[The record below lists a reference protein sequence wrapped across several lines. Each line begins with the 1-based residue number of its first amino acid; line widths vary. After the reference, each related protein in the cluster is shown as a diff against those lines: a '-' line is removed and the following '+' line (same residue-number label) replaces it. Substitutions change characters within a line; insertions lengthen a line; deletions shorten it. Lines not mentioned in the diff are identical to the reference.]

1 MGNPSEE
8 SRPKSSLRRISVR
21 RWVTEGAKLALG
33 LSVSAL
39 LGWLA
44 IRGLEWGDVLESLAA
59 VSPVKLTLAL
69 VVFMAAGWLRA
80 VRWKLLFTNEQI
92 TIRRLFIVQ
101 HEGLGF
107 SNVMPFRVASEV
119 TQLAVLTLRDGIKGA
134 TALAT
139 LGMER
144 VIDAVAT
151 TGILAVCFVLVPEM
165 RDFSLT
171 VSGRSLPVSFF
182 VAGLLGFTL
191 VSILLVRLF
200 AWSESLGFVARFRFL
215 AAFAHA
221 VGELEREKKR
231 LVLSLA
237 VSICYWL
244 LVCAT
249 AWLIATAVD
258 LRDVN
263 GNPISPVVA
272 TVVVMATIFFA
283 TAVPAAPSAIG
294 AFEFA
299 VVYVLGFF
307 QFGENDAFVFA
318 VVCHAVFFLPAT
330 IIAAIFLPR
339 EGVMSLSRIRRPG
352 RAGSKEA

>member
-8 SRPKSSLRRISVR
+8 PRPKSPRSRISIG
-21 RWVTEGAKLALG
+21 RWVSGGTKLAVGLG
-33 LSVSAL
+33 ISGL

-44 IRGLEWGDVLESLAA
+44 IRGLDWGNVVDSLAA

-69 VVFMAAGWLRA
+69 VVFMSAGWLRA
-80 VRWKLLFTNEQI
+80 VRWKLLFTNEEI

-107 SNVMPFRVASEV
+107 SNVMPFRVVSEV
-119 TQLAVLTLRDGIKGA
+119 TQLAVLTLRDRINGA

-144 VIDAVAT
+144 VIDAVAS
-151 TGILAVCFVLVPEM
+151 TGILALCFLLVPEM
-165 RDFSLT
+165 RGFT
-171 VSGRSLPVSFF
+171 VSIQGRELPVSFF
-182 VAGLLGFTL
+182 VAGALGFTL
-191 VSILLVRLF
+191 LGVLLVRLF
-200 AWSESLGFVARFRFL
+200 AWSESLGFVTRFRFL

-221 VGELEREKKR
+221 VSELEREKKR

-237 VSICYWL
+237 VSIAYWL
-244 LVCAT
+244 LVGAT
-249 AWLIATAVD
+249 AWLIATAID
-258 LRDVN
+258 LRDDS
-263 GNPISPVVA
+263 GNSISPVIA

-299 VVYVLGFF
+299 VIYVLRFFGF
-307 QFGENDAFVFA
+307 EDNDAFVFA

-339 EGVMSLSRIRRPG
+339 EGVMTLSRIRRPG
-352 RAGSKEA
+352 RAGTKKA

>member
-8 SRPKSSLRRISVR
+8 PRPKSPRSRISIR
-21 RWVTEGAKLALG
+21 SWVSGGAKLAAG
-33 LSVSAL
+33 LAVSGL

-44 IRGLEWGDVLESLAA
+44 IRGLDWGDVVDSLAA

-69 VVFMAAGWLRA
+69 VVFMSAGWLRA
-80 VRWKLLFTNEQI
+80 VRWKLLFTNEEI

-119 TQLAVLTLRDGIKGA
+119 TQLAVLTLRDGIKGP

-144 VIDAVAT
+144 VIDAAAS
-151 TGILAVCFVLVPEM
+151 TGILAICFLLVPEM
-165 RDFSLT
+165 RGFT
-171 VSGRSLPVSFF
+171 VSIQGRELPVSFF
-182 VAGLLGFTL
+182 VAGALGFTL
-191 VSILLVRLF
+191 LGVLLVRLF
-200 AWSESLGFVARFRFL
+200 AWSESLGLVSRFRFL

-237 VSICYWL
+237 TSFAYWL
-244 LVCAT
+244 LVGTT

-258 LRDVN
+258 L
-263 GNPISPVVA
+263 PISPVVA
-272 TVVVMATIFFA
+272 TVVVMGTIFFA

-299 VVYVLGFF
+299 VIYVLRFFGF
-307 QFGENDAFVFA
+307 EDNDAFVFA

-339 EGVMSLSRIRRPG
+339 EGVITLSRIRRPG
-352 RAGSKEA
+352 RAGAKGA

>member
-1 MGNPSEE
+1 M
-8 SRPKSSLRRISVR
+8 R
-21 RWVTEGAKLALG
+21 RWASDGAKLAVG
-33 LSVSAL
+33 LAVSGL

-44 IRGLEWGDVLESLAA
+44 IRGLEWGDVLDSLAA

-69 VVFMAAGWLRA
+69 VVFMLGGWLRA
-80 VRWKLLFTNEQI
+80 ARWKLLFTNEQI
-92 TIRRLFIVQ
+92 PIRRLFIVQ

-119 TQLAVLTLRDGIKGA
+119 TQLAVLTLRDGINGA

-151 TGILAVCFVLVPEM
+151 TGILAVCFLLVPEM
-165 RDFSLT
+165 KEFTLT
-171 VSGRSLPVSFF
+171 ISSRELPISFF
-182 VAGLLGFTL
+182 IAGLLGFTL
-191 VSILLVRLF
+191 VAILLVRLF

-244 LVCAT
+244 LVCGT

-263 GNPISPVVA
+263 GHTISPVVA

-339 EGVMSLSRIRRPG
+339 EGVMTLSRIRRPR
-352 RAGSKEA
+352 RAGTKRV

>member
-1 MGNPSEE
+1 MSG
-8 SRPKSSLRRISVR
+8 
-21 RWVTEGAKLALG
+21 GAKLAAG
-33 LSVSAL
+33 LAVSGL

-44 IRGLEWGDVLESLAA
+44 IRGLDWGDVVDSLAA

-69 VVFMAAGWLRA
+69 VVFMSAGWLRA
-80 VRWKLLFTNEQI
+80 VRWKLLFTNEEI

-119 TQLAVLTLRDGIKGA
+119 TQLAVLTLRDGIKGP

-144 VIDAVAT
+144 VIDAAAS
-151 TGILAVCFVLVPEM
+151 TGILAICFLLVPEM
-165 RDFSLT
+165 RGFT
-171 VSGRSLPVSFF
+171 VSIQGRELPVSFF
-182 VAGLLGFTL
+182 VAGALGFTL
-191 VSILLVRLF
+191 LGVLLVRLF
-200 AWSESLGFVARFRFL
+200 AWSESLGLVSRFRFL

-237 VSICYWL
+237 TSFAYWL
-244 LVCAT
+244 LVGTT

-258 LRDVN
+258 L
-263 GNPISPVVA
+263 PISPVVA
-272 TVVVMATIFFA
+272 TVVVMGTIFFA

-299 VVYVLGFF
+299 VIYVLRFFGF
-307 QFGENDAFVFA
+307 EDSDAFVFA

-339 EGVMSLSRIRRPG
+339 EGVITLSRIRRPG
-352 RAGSKEA
+352 RAGTKRA

>member
-1 MGNPSEE
+1 MGNPSEKP
-8 SRPKSSLRRISVR
+8 RPRSPLRRISLR
-21 RWVTEGAKLALG
+21 RWATEGAKLGLG
-33 LSVSAL
+33 LAVSGL

-44 IRGLEWGDVLESLAA
+44 IRGLEWGDVLDSLAA
-59 VSPVKLTLAL
+59 VSPVKLSLSLA
-69 VVFMAAGWLRA
+69 VFMLAGWLRA

-92 TIRRLFIVQ
+92 PIRRLFIVQ

-144 VIDAVAT
+144 VIDAIAT
-151 TGILAVCFVLVPEM
+151 TAILAVCFLLVPEM
-165 RDFSLT
+165 KGFTLAI
-171 VSGRSLPVSFF
+171 SGRELPVSFF

-191 VSILLVRLF
+191 ISILLVRLF
-200 AWSESLGFVARFRFL
+200 AWSESLGFVARFSFL
-215 AAFAHA
+215 KAFAHA

-339 EGVMSLSRIRRPG
+339 EGVITLSRIRRPRG
-352 RAGSKEA
+352 TGPKGA

>member
-1 MGNPSEE
+1 MSG
-8 SRPKSSLRRISVR
+8 
-21 RWVTEGAKLALG
+21 GAKLAAG
-33 LSVSAL
+33 LTVSGL

-44 IRGLEWGDVLESLAA
+44 IRGLDWGDVVDSLAA

-69 VVFMAAGWLRA
+69 VVFMSAGWLRA
-80 VRWKLLFTNEQI
+80 VRWKLLFTNEEI

-119 TQLAVLTLRDGIKGA
+119 TQLAVLTLRDGIKGP

-144 VIDAVAT
+144 VIDAAAS
-151 TGILAVCFVLVPEM
+151 TGILAICFLLVPEM
-165 RDFSLT
+165 RGFT
-171 VSGRSLPVSFF
+171 VSIQGRELPVSFF
-182 VAGLLGFTL
+182 VAGALGFTL
-191 VSILLVRLF
+191 LGVLLVRLF
-200 AWSESLGFVARFRFL
+200 AWSESLGLVSRFRFL

-237 VSICYWL
+237 TSFAYWL
-244 LVCAT
+244 LVGTT
-249 AWLIATAVD
+249 AWLIATAVN
-258 LRDVN
+258 L
-263 GNPISPVVA
+263 PISPVVA
-272 TVVVMATIFFA
+272 TVVVMGTIFFA

-299 VVYVLGFF
+299 VIYMLRFFGF
-307 QFGENDAFVFA
+307 EDSDAFVFA

-339 EGVMSLSRIRRPG
+339 EGVITLSRIRRPG
-352 RAGSKEA
+352 RAGAKGA

>member
-1 MGNPSEE
+1 MGNPSEKP
-8 SRPKSSLRRISVR
+8 RPKSPFSRISVR

-33 LSVSAL
+33 LAVSGL

-44 IRGLEWGDVLESLAA
+44 IRGLEWGDVLDSLAA

-69 VVFMAAGWLRA
+69 VVFMSAGWLRA
-80 VRWKLLFTNEQI
+80 VRWKLLFTHEDI
-92 TIRRLFIVQ
+92 AIRRLFIVQ

-119 TQLAVLTLRDGIKGA
+119 TQLAVLTLRDRINGA

-144 VIDAVAT
+144 VIDAIAS
-151 TGILAVCFVLVPEM
+151 TGILAVCFLLVPEM
-165 RDFSLT
+165 RGFT
-171 VSGRSLPVSFF
+171 VSFLGREWS
-182 VAGLLGFTL
+182 
-191 VSILLVRLF
+191 VSIFVWAALAFTVTAIFLVRLF
-200 AWSESLGFVARFRFL
+200 AWSESLGFVRKFRFL

-231 LVLSLA
+231 LVLSLGA
-237 VSICYWL
+237 SICYWL

-258 LRDVN
+258 LRDS
-263 GNPISPVVA
+263 GGHSISPLVA
-272 TVVVMATIFFA
+272 TVVVMGTIFFA
-283 TAVPAAPSAIG
+283 TAIPAAPSAIG
-294 AFEFA
+294 TFEFA

-307 QFGENDAFVFA
+307 GFEENDAFVFA

-339 EGVMSLSRIRRPG
+339 EGVMTLSRIRRPRRTG
-352 RAGSKEA
+352 TKRA

>member
-1 MGNPSEE
+1 MGNPSEKP
-8 SRPKSSLRRISVR
+8 RPRSPLRRISLR
-21 RWVTEGAKLALG
+21 RWATEGAKLGLG
-33 LSVSAL
+33 LAVSGL

-44 IRGLEWGDVLESLAA
+44 IQGLEWGDVLDSLAA

-69 VVFMAAGWLRA
+69 AVFMLAGWLRA
-80 VRWKLLFTNEQI
+80 VRWKLLFTNEDI
-92 TIRRLFIVQ
+92 PIRRLFIVQ

-119 TQLAVLTLRDGIKGA
+119 TQLAVLTLRDRINGA

-151 TGILAVCFVLVPEM
+151 TGILAVCFVLVPEIKE
-165 RDFSLT
+165 FTLSI
-171 VSGRSLPVSFF
+171 SGRELPVSFF

-191 VSILLVRLF
+191 VSVLLVRLF

-215 AAFAHA
+215 AAFAQA
-221 VGELEREKKR
+221 VGELEKQKKR

-237 VSICYWL
+237 VSICYWV

-307 QFGENDAFVFA
+307 KFGENDAFVFA

-339 EGVMSLSRIRRPG
+339 EGVITLSRIRRPRG
-352 RAGSKEA
+352 TGPKGA

>member
-1 MGNPSEE
+1 MSG
-8 SRPKSSLRRISVR
+8 
-21 RWVTEGAKLALG
+21 GAKLAAG
-33 LSVSAL
+33 LAVSGL

-44 IRGLEWGDVLESLAA
+44 IRGLDWGDVVDSLAA

-69 VVFMAAGWLRA
+69 VVFMSAGWLRA
-80 VRWKLLFTNEQI
+80 VRWKLLFTNEEI

-119 TQLAVLTLRDGIKGA
+119 TQLAVLTLRDGIKGP

-144 VIDAVAT
+144 VIDAAAS
-151 TGILAVCFVLVPEM
+151 TGILAICFLLVPEM
-165 RDFSLT
+165 RGFT
-171 VSGRSLPVSFF
+171 VSIQGRELPVSFF
-182 VAGLLGFTL
+182 VAGALGFTL
-191 VSILLVRLF
+191 LGVLLVRLF
-200 AWSESLGFVARFRFL
+200 AWSESLGLVSRFRFL

-237 VSICYWL
+237 TSFAYWL
-244 LVCAT
+244 LVGTT

-258 LRDVN
+258 L
-263 GNPISPVVA
+263 PISPVVA
-272 TVVVMATIFFA
+272 TVVVMGTIFFA

-299 VVYVLGFF
+299 VIYVLRFFGF
-307 QFGENDAFVFA
+307 EDNDAFVFA

-339 EGVMSLSRIRRPG
+339 EGVITLSRIRRPG
-352 RAGSKEA
+352 RAGTKRA

>member
-1 MGNPSEE
+1 MSG
-8 SRPKSSLRRISVR
+8 
-21 RWVTEGAKLALG
+21 GAKLAAG
-33 LSVSAL
+33 LAVSGL

-44 IRGLEWGDVLESLAA
+44 IRGLDWGDVVDSLAA

-69 VVFMAAGWLRA
+69 VVFMSAGWLRA
-80 VRWKLLFTNEQI
+80 VRWKLLFTNEEI

-119 TQLAVLTLRDGIKGA
+119 TQLAVLTLRDGIKGP

-144 VIDAVAT
+144 VIDAAAS
-151 TGILAVCFVLVPEM
+151 TGILAICFLLVPEM
-165 RDFSLT
+165 RGFT
-171 VSGRSLPVSFF
+171 VSIQGRELPVSFF
-182 VAGLLGFTL
+182 VAGALGFTL
-191 VSILLVRLF
+191 LGVLLVRLF
-200 AWSESLGFVARFRFL
+200 AWSESLGLVSRFRFL

-237 VSICYWL
+237 ASIAYWL
-244 LVCAT
+244 LVGTT

-258 LRDVN
+258 L
-263 GNPISPVVA
+263 PISPVVA
-272 TVVVMATIFFA
+272 TVVVMGTIFFA

-299 VVYVLGFF
+299 VIYVLRFFGF
-307 QFGENDAFVFA
+307 EDNDAFVFA

-339 EGVMSLSRIRRPG
+339 EGVITLSRIRRPG
-352 RAGSKEA
+352 RAGAKGA

>member
-1 MGNPSEE
+1 MGNPSEKP
-8 SRPKSSLRRISVR
+8 RPKGPLRRISVR

-33 LSVSAL
+33 LGVSGL

-44 IRGLEWGDVLESLAA
+44 IRGLEWGDVVDSLAA

-69 VVFMAAGWLRA
+69 AVFMSAGWLRA

-92 TIRRLFIVQ
+92 AVLRLFIVQ

-151 TGILAVCFVLVPEM
+151 TGVLAVCFLLVPEM
-165 RDFSLT
+165 RGFTFSAM
-171 VSGRSLPVSFF
+171 GRELPVSAFIG
-182 VAGLLGFTL
+182 GLLGFTL
-191 VSILLVRLF
+191 LAVLLVRLF
-200 AWSESLGFVARFRFL
+200 AWSESLGFVARIPFL

-221 VGELEREKKR
+221 VGELERERKR
-231 LVLSLA
+231 LVLSLG

-244 LVCAT
+244 LVGAT
-249 AWLIATAVD
+249 AWLIATALD
-258 LRDVN
+258 L
-263 GNPISPVVA
+263 PISPVVA

-299 VVYVLGFF
+299 VIYVLRFFGF
-307 QFGENDAFVFA
+307 EDNDAFVFA

-339 EGVMSLSRIRRPG
+339 EGVMSLSRIRRPR
-352 RAGSKEA
+352 RAGTKGA

>member
-1 MGNPSEE
+1 MSD
-8 SRPKSSLRRISVR
+8 
-21 RWVTEGAKLALG
+21 GAKLAVG
-33 LSVSAL
+33 LAVSGL

-44 IRGLEWGDVLESLAA
+44 IRGLDWGDVVDSLAA

-92 TIRRLFIVQ
+92 PIRRLFIVQ

-119 TQLAVLTLRDGIKGA
+119 TQLAVLTLRDRINGA

-151 TGILAVCFVLVPEM
+151 TGILAVCFLLVPEM
-165 RDFSLT
+165 RGFTLSI
-171 VSGRSLPVSFF
+171 SGRELPVSFF

-191 VSILLVRLF
+191 VSVLLVRLF

-215 AAFAHA
+215 KAFAHA
-221 VGELEREKKR
+221 VGELERERKR

-258 LRDVN
+258 LRDVS
-263 GNPISPVVA
+263 GDSISPVVA

-307 QFGENDAFVFA
+307 GFEENDAFVFA
-318 VVCHAVFFLPAT
+318 VVCHAAFFLPAT

-339 EGVMSLSRIRRPG
+339 EGVMTLSRIRRPHRTG
-352 RAGSKEA
+352 AKRA